1 MLGTNVFI
9 TKIKMSAPKNLP
21 DVRNDEGY
29 KKDSKQYAG
38 RQMESLKAADIEKA
52 IARAYLDGAQS
63 AIRIGYLL
71 AEQDYKE
78 TIKFYKDQYEKGNI

>member
-1 MLGTNVFI
+1 
-9 TKIKMSAPKNLP
+9 
-21 DVRNDEGY
+21 
-29 KKDSKQYAG
+29 
-38 RQMESLKAADIEKA
+38 MESLKAADIEKA